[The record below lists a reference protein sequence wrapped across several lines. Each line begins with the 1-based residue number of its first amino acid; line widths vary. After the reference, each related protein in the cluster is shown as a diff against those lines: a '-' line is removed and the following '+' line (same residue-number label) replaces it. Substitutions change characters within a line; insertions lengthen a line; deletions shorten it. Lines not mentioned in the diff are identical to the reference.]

1 MKRVL
6 SVGIFVLVCTSVFA
20 QNYTWFKQLGG
31 PEDERITHLQMDS
44 EGHLILVGTF
54 ENTVDFDFSSAS
66 SEATSNGYYDVFI
79 AKYDT
84 TGGLIWVRTFGS
96 TEFDYSQTLLI
107 DADDNIYVGGNY
119 GAVMDID
126 PGTGE
131 TILVPS
137 GGLSAYM
144 VKLNSDG
151 DYQWSRNLTGGVDLR
166 VMAIKE
172 GPQGIVVGG
181 SFWGTS
187 EFNNE
192 GTSVQL
198 TSDGSQDVYV
208 MTLSN
213 TGVFIDVKQVGN
225 PGQNMPK
232 GFDVDADGNIYF
244 SCEFEGSIDVDPGP
258 GTTTLIANNPTDY
271 RQFVAKYSPTMELI
285 WAKMPMFPSYSQIR
299 HITVPSNDEIVL
311 LGCFKDSIQF
321 ADFGDMEWY
330 FPVGDDDQFVAKIN
344 AAGELQW
351 IRTYGNEF
359 EDDNAKMH
367 IDLAGNIYLYDR
379 FEGTMDMDPGSG
391 VMEATSIGSSDQYLL
406 KISSDGDF
414 LWFLQDSTDYPNS
427 YYISGLVAGTQNDV
441 YVAFDFYNQM
451 GLIQNGIEHSFT
463 SNGDF
468 DAVLIQL
475 KADNFLA
482 LNEQDQQVFSVH
494 PNPVNE
500 FLYISG
506 ISTEEAAAFRVVNM
520 AGQAVLSGSTNGKID
535 LSELNAGMY
544 ILQIKE
550 GSYRIV
556 VE

>member
-1 MKRVL
+1 MKAAISL
-6 SVGIFVLVCTSVFA
+6 SFLLFLSANVFG
-20 QNYTWFKQLGG
+20 QHYNWFKHFGG

-54 ENTVDFDFSSAS
+54 ENTVDFDFSSAI
-66 SEATSNGYYDVFI
+66 SEASSNGYYDVFI

-126 PGTGE
+126 PGSGE

-379 FEGTMDMDPGSG
+379 FEGTMDMDPSSG

-482 LNEQDQQVFSVH
+482 LNEQDKQVFSVH